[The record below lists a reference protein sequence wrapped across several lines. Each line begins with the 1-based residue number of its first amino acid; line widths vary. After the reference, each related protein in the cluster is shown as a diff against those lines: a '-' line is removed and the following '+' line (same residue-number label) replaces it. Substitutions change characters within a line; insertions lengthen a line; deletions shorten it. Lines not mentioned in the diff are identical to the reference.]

1 MEFDIKPMQVIFDY
15 MSKEMMRL
23 EAEKEEHKKKY
34 LEQKEIANRLS
45 DQINDNHSLV
55 TESSLVE
62 ELQTE
67 IRQRAQSPRNAAVLH
82 TRYVQG
88 LRQEMLVAQQRWDAH
103 IASQMRREKE
113 LRLQQLERGIVTKMQ
128 RWTKD
133 MEDSKFALYSDME
146 AYRTHVH
153 SSYQD
158 MLKELK
164 LNRHGGESSGLG
176 SILAAFGAQIDQPGF
191 GFSRRCLDRCN
202 CQFE

>member
-1 MEFDIKPMQVIFDY
+1 MESEMKPMQVIFDY

-23 EAEKEEHKKKY
+23 EAEKEECKKKY

-67 IRQRAQSPRNAAVLH
+67 ITQRAQSPRNAAVLH
-82 TRYVQG
+82 PRYVQG
-88 LRQEMLVAQQRWDAH
+88 LRQEVLVEQQRWDAH
-103 IASQMRREKE
+103 MASQIQREKK
-113 LRLQQLERGIVTKMQ
+113 LRLQQLEKDIVIKLQ
-128 RWTKD
+128 RWTQD
-133 MEDSKFALYSDME
+133 MEASKFALYSDME
-146 AYRTHVH
+146 AYRTHVQ

-191 GFSRRCLDRCN
+191 GSSRRCLNRCN
-202 CQFE
+202 CLF